1 MSAVGVLVAA
11 PDRKPWGWQLTD
23 WDDVSAMRE
32 IATAGP
38 RSLAA
43 QDWVYR
49 TYSRSVSKLAGVLV
63 GRAVRTE
70 DIEDFLQDTFIK
82 AFARADQYRGGAGLL
97 TYLYRILGN
106 LVRDALRH
114 DKRFPDVSIDDDD
127 VADGLLAEMER
138 TLGSAPSPLRQLHEA
153 EIRDCVRG
161 ALETLRERSAWAVS
175 AFWLKICE
183 DVDQKEIAEIL
194 GRSYDATRRAFSHW
208 TPVVK
213 ALLAPCYELTKA

>member
-1 MSAVGVLVAA
+1 MG
-11 PDRKPWGWQLTD
+11 GQLTD
-23 WDDVSAMRE
+23 WNDVSAMRE
-32 IATAGP
+32 IAAAGP

-82 AFARADQYRGGAGLL
+82 AFADAKSYRAEAGLR
-97 TYLYRILGN
+97 TYLFRILSN
-106 LVRDALRH
+106 SVWDALRH
-114 DKRFPDVSIDDDD
+114 NKRFPDFSIDDED
-127 VADGLLAEMER
+127 AARGLLAEVEQV
-138 TLGSAPSPLRQLHEA
+138 LGSAPSPLRQLQEA